1 MNAAT
6 VTRVLSLIPDRI
18 ARTQMG
24 GLFDP
29 QNAAACAHPERI
41 AHLAQFLTWLGP
53 LQPLSKDDLRLFGLM
68 TAYGRPATETA
79 AEDAADDEVDA
90 ADVDAELD
98 SEVELA
104 AVPVATTPEVRPEP
118 ALT

>member
-24 GLFDP
+24 ALFDP
-29 QNAAACAHPERI
+29 HNAAACAHPERI
-41 AHLAQFLTWLGP
+41 AHLAQFLNWLGP
-53 LQPLSKDDLRLFGLM
+53 LHALSKDDLRLFGLV
-68 TAYGRPATETA
+68 TPYGRPAIEA
-79 AEDAADDEVDA
+79 AEDEADA
-90 ADVDAELD
+90 AETDVELEPALGA
-98 SEVELA
+98 EVELA
-104 AVPVATTPEVRPEP
+104 AVAVSVPEARPEP

>member
-29 QNAAACAHPERI
+29 QNGAACAHPERI
-41 AHLAQFLTWLGP
+41 VHLAQFLNWLGP
-53 LQPLSKDDLRLFGLM
+53 LQPLTKDDLRLFGLM
-68 TAYGRPATETA
+68 TPYGKPAIEAVAEDEADA
-79 AEDAADDEVDA
+79 AEA
-90 ADVDAELD
+90 DAELD
-98 SEVELA
+98 TELELA
-104 AVPVATTPEVRPEP
+104 AMPVTTPEVRPEP

>member
-41 AHLAQFLTWLGP
+41 VHLAQFLNWLGP
-53 LQPLSKDDLRLFGLM
+53 LQPLTKEDLRLFGLM
-68 TAYGRPATETA
+68 TPYGKPAIGAA
-79 AEDAADDEVDA
+79 AEDEVDA
-90 ADVDAELD
+90 DVEVELD
-98 SEVELA
+98 AEVELA
-104 AVPVATTPEVRPEP
+104 AVPVTTPEVRPEP

>member
-29 QNAAACAHPERI
+29 QHAAACAHPERI
-41 AHLAQFLTWLGP
+41 AHLAQFLNWLGP

-68 TAYGRPATETA
+68 TPYGKPAIENA
-79 AEDAADDEVDA
+79 VEDEADAADAEV
-90 ADVDAELD
+90 ELD

-104 AVPVATTPEVRPEP
+104 AVPVTTPEARPEP

>member
-6 VTRVLSLIPDRI
+6 VTRVLSLIPDRF

-29 QNAAACAHPERI
+29 QNAASCAHPERI
-41 AHLAQFLTWLGP
+41 AHLAQFLNWLGP
-53 LQPLSKDDLRLFGLM
+53 LQPLSKDDLRLFGLV
-68 TAYGRPATETA
+68 TPYGRPAIESA
-79 AEDAADDEVDA
+79 AEDETEAA
-90 ADVDAELD
+90 DAELEVD
-98 SEVELA
+98 LEPEVELA
-104 AVPVATTPEVRPEP
+104 AVPVATPDVRPEP

>member
-1 MNAAT
+1 MNAAA
-6 VTRVLSLIPDRI
+6 VNRVLSLIPDRI

-29 QNAAACAHPERI
+29 HNTTASAHPERI
-41 AHLAQFLTWLGP
+41 AHLAQFLNWLGP

-68 TAYGRPATETA
+68 TAYGKPAMESA
-79 AEDAADDEVDA
+79 AEDEADA
-90 ADVDAELD
+90 ADVEAELD
-98 SEVELA
+98 AEMELA
-104 AVPVATTPEVRPEP
+104 AVPVAAPEARPEP

>member
-29 QNAAACAHPERI
+29 QNAVACAHPDRI
-41 AHLAQFLTWLGP
+41 AHLAQFLNWLGP
-53 LQPLSKDDLRLFGLM
+53 LQPLSKEDLRLFGLM
-68 TAYGRPATETA
+68 TAYGKPAMEA
-79 AEDAADDEVDA
+79 SAEEEMDG
-90 ADVDAELD
+90 ADVEVELD
-98 SEVELA
+98 AEVELA
-104 AVPVATTPEVRPEP
+104 AVPVATPEARPEP